1 MSEIDSKSRI
11 AEATVYSDRALV
23 VRECRLRLPR
33 GESVV
38 VFEPL
43 PDSMDP
49 GSLQMSGSGARL
61 KDIAHKTLYF
71 DDVPEEEKRRL
82 QDESVALGDKAREIS
97 ERRAQAQAEK
107 AYVERIM
114 AKLTNA
120 DSGKPQAQ
128 EFSPDAWIK
137 MVDFYR
143 SRIELLD
150 AQVRDRDLELRAV
163 NQKSS
168 LLQARLSAIGGQGS
182 RRRNRAEAVVEA
194 AEGDPEECVLRL
206 SYVVYGPS
214 WRPVY
219 DLRAS
224 MEKRV
229 LSISYQAMVCQNSG
243 ESWDGVSLRLST
255 ARPALNGSIPDLP
268 EWRLSVW
275 TPPPASRAMKMA
287 KSAMP
292 AMSAPSPSYEM
303 EDKECAANAM
313 EESYEEPPEPMGYA
327 SAEVEGSGSNV
338 LFIVPGSGSI
348 PSDGEPHKVGIALHE
363 LPAEFA
369 YTAVPKLESYAYLN
383 AKAKNSTSVPF
394 LRGASRIY
402 LDNSF
407 VAEAELGPVMP
418 NEEFAASLGIDES
431 VKVEY
436 RQTRKFDASAGLGGK
451 RKRIE
456 FAYKTILTNT
466 RSTAEKLTLK
476 DAFPVSGNQEIVV
489 KELEPDPK
497 KWGES
502 MERDEIGRFSL
513 KLELPPGKETSVDV
527 AYTVEYPKDLRVI
540 GL

>member
-1 MSEIDSKSRI
+1 MAEIDSKSLI
-11 AEATVYSDRALV
+11 VEATVYSDRALV

-49 GSLQMSGSGARL
+49 DSLQMSGRGARL

-71 DDVPEEEKRRL
+71 DEVPEEEKRRL
-82 QDESVALGDKAREIS
+82 QDESVALGDRAREIS
-97 ERRAQAQAEK
+97 ERRAQSLAEK

-114 AKLTNA
+114 TKLTNTE
-120 DSGKPQAQ
+120 SGKPQAQ
-128 EFSPDAWIK
+128 EFTPDAWIK

-143 SRIELLD
+143 SRIEVLD

-163 NQKSS
+163 SQKTS
-168 LLQARLSAIGGQGS
+168 LLQSRLAAAGGQGS
-182 RRRNRAEAVVEA
+182 QRRNRAEAVVETV
-194 AEGDPEECVLRL
+194 EGDPEECVLRL

-229 LSISYQAMVCQNSG
+229 LSISYQALVCQNSG

-255 ARPALNGSIPDLP
+255 ARPAMNGAIPELS
-268 EWRLSVW
+268 EWRLTIWS
-275 TPPPASRAMKMA
+275 PPPVMRSMNGPSKKMA
-287 KSAMP
+287 AAAP
-292 AMSAPSPSYEM
+292 AASYEM
-303 EDKECAANAM
+303 ADKEMAASPM
-313 EESYEEPPEPMGYA
+313 EESYEEEPQPIQYQA
-327 SAEVEGSGSNV
+327 AEVEGSGSNV

-369 YTAVPKLESYAYLN
+369 YTAVPKLESYAYLH
-383 AKAKNSTSVPF
+383 AKAKNTSAVPF
-394 LRGASRIY
+394 LKGSSRIY

-407 VAEAELGPVMP
+407 VAEAELGPIMP
-418 NEEFAASLGIDES
+418 NEEFAASLGIDET

-436 RQTRKFDASAGLGGK
+436 RQIRKYDASAGLGGK

-456 FAYKTILTNT
+456 YAYRTILTNT
-466 RSTAEKLTLK
+466 RATAEKLTLK

-489 KELEPDPK
+489 KEIEPDLK
-497 KWGES
+497 KWGAA

-513 KLELPPGKETSVDV
+513 MLELPPGKETTVDLS
-527 AYTVEYPKDLRVI
+527 YTVEHPKDLRII

>member
-1 MSEIDSKSRI
+1 MAEIDSKSRI

-23 VRECRLRLPR
+23 VRECRLKLPR

-49 GSLQMSGSGARL
+49 GSLQMSGRGASL

-71 DDVPEEEKRRL
+71 DEVPEEEKRRL
-82 QDESVALGDKAREIS
+82 QDESVALADRAREIA
-97 ERRAQAQAEK
+97 ERRAQALAEK

-114 AKLTNA
+114 TKLTNA

-128 EFSPDAWIK
+128 EFTPDAWIK

-143 SRIELLD
+143 SRIEVLD
-150 AQVRDRDLELRAV
+150 AQVRERDLELRAV
-163 NQKSS
+163 DQKTA
-168 LLQARLSAIGGQGS
+168 LLQSRLAAAGGQGS
-182 RRRNRAEAVVEA
+182 QRRNRAEAVVETT
-194 AEGDPEECVLRL
+194 EGDPEECVLRL

-229 LSISYQAMVCQNSG
+229 LSISYQALVCQNSG
-243 ESWDGVSLRLST
+243 ESWEGVSLRLST
-255 ARPALNGSIPDLP
+255 ARPAMNGSIPELP
-268 EWRLSVW
+268 EWRLTVW
-275 TPPPASRAMKMA
+275 SPPPAMRSMNGPSKKFAA
-287 KSAMP
+287 P
-292 AMSAPSPSYEM
+292 AASYDTA
-303 EDKECAANAM
+303 DKESIAGAM
-313 EESYEEPPEPMGYA
+313 EESYEAPPEPIRYQA
-327 SAEVEGSGSNV
+327 AEVEGSGSNV

-369 YTAVPKLESYAYLN
+369 YTAVPKLESYAYLH
-383 AKAKNSTSVPF
+383 AKAKNATAVPF
-394 LRGASRIY
+394 LRGSSRIY

-418 NEEFAASLGIDES
+418 NEEFTASLGIDETI
-431 VKVEY
+431 KVEY
-436 RQTRKFDASAGLGGK
+436 RQIRKYDASAGLGGK
-451 RKRIE
+451 RKRVE
-456 FAYKTILTNT
+456 YAYRTILTNT
-466 RSTAEKLTLK
+466 RGSAEKLTLK
-476 DAFPVSGNQEIVV
+476 DAFPVSGNQEIAI
-489 KELEPDPK
+489 KEIEPDLK
-497 KWGES
+497 KWGAA

-513 KLELPPGKETSVDV
+513 KLELPPGKETTVDL
-527 AYTVEYPKDLRVI
+527 AYTVEYPKDLRII